1 MDPDIDFAGTQGQ
14 FDTFLH
20 AARSYASL
28 DGHAPLAVA
37 GGDECLT
44 VGAWFSSQ
52 RQRDNELEADRVRN
66 VWFVED

>member
-20 AARSYASL
+20 AAPSYASL

-37 GGDECLT
+37 GGDEETLFRLDLLT
-44 VGAWFSSQ
+44 RRGTSPGRRARPARSPGQ
-52 RQRDNELEADRVRN
+52 T
-66 VWFVED
+66 